1 MLLADLVLV
10 IAWTTLLNARGE
22 ELPDLPRLSPAQLEA
37 LEQKD
42 AELTRF
48 VMGLPRQVATHLK

>member
-42 AELTRF
+42 AELTR
-48 VMGLPRQVATHLK
+48 L